1 MIYRIYIEVGYRK
14 LAVDFKSAQEA
25 GAFASLMLAHINPE
39 AGENKSK
46 LAFEIINPEAID
58 EDNEDDYE

>member
-14 LAVDFKSAQEA
+14 LALDFTTPEEA
-25 GAFASLMLAHINPE
+25 GAFASLLLSHINTE

-46 LAFEIINPEAID
+46 LSFEVVNPDAKD
-58 EDNEDDYE
+58 EDDEDE

>member
-25 GAFASLMLAHINPE
+25 GAFASLLLQHINTE
-39 AGENKSK
+39 AGEAKSK
-46 LAFEIINPEAID
+46 LAFEIINPDVID
-58 EDNEDDYE
+58 EDKEDE

>member
-14 LAVDFKSAQEA
+14 IALDFKSSQEA
-25 GAFASLMLAHINPE
+25 GDFASTLLSHINTG

-46 LAFEIINPEAID
+46 LSFEVINPEAID
-58 EDNEDDYE
+58 EDEEDE

>member
-14 LAVDFKSAQEA
+14 LALDFNSSEEA
-25 GAFASLMLAHINPE
+25 GAFASVLLSHINTA

-46 LAFEIINPEAID
+46 LAFEIINPDAID
-58 EDNEDDYE
+58 EDNEDE

>member
-14 LAVDFKSAQEA
+14 IALDFNSSEEA
-25 GAFASLMLAHINPE
+25 GAFASTLLSHINTT

-46 LAFEIINPEAID
+46 LSFEVINPEAID
-58 EDNEDDYE
+58 EDEEDE

>member
-14 LAVDFKSAQEA
+14 LAVDFKNSQEA
-25 GAFASLMLAHINPE
+25 GAFASLLLQHLNTE
-39 AGENKSK
+39 AGEAKSK

>member
-1 MIYRIYIEVGYRK
+1 MIYRIYIEVGYRN
-14 LAVDFKSAQEA
+14 LAVDFKNSQEA
-25 GAFASLMLAHINPE
+25 GDFASLLLQHINTE
-39 AGENKSK
+39 AGEAKSK